1 MKPIP
6 WYYIYSPKY
15 EIFHHMLSSSIG
27 PTTDFNVCPV
37 FLPQEAFSN
46 TYSIPGEHF
55 FTGNT
60 LKLDLMIKALEQHPG
75 EHVIVSDADVIA
87 DDSSNFRLYLES
99 YMNNDI
105 TISPDVGTTIGNLGF
120 IFLKSTPE
128 TIKFLKDAMFETYT
142 TQKPDLAIVNKNLAT
157 FSGRH
162 GLFTSEVTQ
171 TNKFI
176 LGSNFYILQLLCT
189 NHETYEK
196 NLFEKLIAAARV
208 LNITDLLHL
217 IPDNVLETLRW
228 YFQQNYPEHYMS
240 KL

>member
-1 MKPIP
+1 VVIPNWLPNAKFSVRYDMTNIIINHIITKPIKVL
-6 WYYIYSPKY
+6 I
-15 EIFHHMLSSSIG
+15 
-27 PTTDFNVCPV
+27 
-37 FLPQEAFSN
+37 SN
-46 TYSIPGEHF
+46 
-55 FTGNT
+55 
-60 LKLDLMIKALEQHPG
+60 
-75 EHVIVSDADVIA
+75 
-87 DDSSNFRLYLES
+87 ES
-99 YMNNDI
+99 Y
-105 TISPDVGTTIGNLGF
+105 
-120 IFLKSTPE
+120 
-128 TIKFLKDAMFETYT
+128 
-142 TQKPDLAIVNKNLAT
+142 IVNKNLAT

-176 LGSNFYILQLLCT
+176 IGSNFYILQLLCT

-228 YFQQNYPEHYMS
+228 YFQQKYPEHYIS